1 MQTRYVVD
9 TNIIVQ
15 WLLKPDGLAGKI
27 IKSSELEL
35 FTPNKAI
42 DELWENSK
50 DWIGKK
56 IDIDL
61 KQFTSALC
69 EYIVIVD
76 PPYDGQA
83 MRKARSVIEPIDPED
98 VEFLAVAMI
107 KDAAIWSYD
116 HHFKEQKLVRVVDNL
131 DLLKMSPENPA
142 LHLAL
147 GNQYRRQVG
156 NY

>member
-35 FTPNKAI
+35 FTPYKAI

-50 DWIGKK
+50 DWVGKK

-61 KQFTSALC
+61 KQFTSALGA
-69 EYIVIVD
+69 YIVIVD
-76 PPYDGQA
+76 PPYNGQA
-83 MRKARSVIEPIDPED
+83 MRKALSVIEPIDPED
-98 VEFLAVAMI
+98 VEFLAVAMM

-116 HHFKEQKLVRVVDNL
+116 RHFKEQELVRVVDSQ
-131 DLLKMSPENPA
+131 DILKMSPENHA

-156 NY
+156 NH

>member
-56 IDIDL
+56 IDMIT
-61 KQFTSALC
+61 TS
-69 EYIVIVD
+69 
-76 PPYDGQA
+76 
-83 MRKARSVIEPIDPED
+83 RSRS
-98 VEFLAVAMI
+98 
-107 KDAAIWSYD
+107 WSGS
-116 HHFKEQKLVRVVDNL
+116 LTSL
-131 DLLKMSPENPA
+131 IS
-142 LHLAL
+142 
-147 GNQYRRQVG
+147 
-156 NY
+156 